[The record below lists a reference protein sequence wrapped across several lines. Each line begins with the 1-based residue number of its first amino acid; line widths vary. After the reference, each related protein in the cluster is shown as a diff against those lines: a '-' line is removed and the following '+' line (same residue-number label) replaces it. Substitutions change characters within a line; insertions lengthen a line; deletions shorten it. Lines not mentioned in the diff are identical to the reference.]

1 MQVVYNN
8 HDFLRVSGPSLAIN
22 ISTVCVRLCQ
32 PSTRY
37 TQMPLSHAS
46 VDMSLI
52 THAAAKILKN
62 ATYFA
67 YNGLHWEGGY
77 RPVTYIF

>member
-1 MQVVYNN
+1 
-8 HDFLRVSGPSLAIN
+8 
-22 ISTVCVRLCQ
+22 
-32 PSTRY
+32 
-37 TQMPLSHAS
+37 MPLSHAS

-67 YNGLHWEGGY
+67 YNGLPWEGGY